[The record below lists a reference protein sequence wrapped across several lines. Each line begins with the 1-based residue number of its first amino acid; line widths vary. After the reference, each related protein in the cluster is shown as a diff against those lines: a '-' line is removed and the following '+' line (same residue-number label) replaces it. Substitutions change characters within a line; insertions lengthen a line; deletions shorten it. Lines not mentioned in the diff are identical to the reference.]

1 MIADAT
7 PIMNRDGFLTL
18 VDAAREPWDLLV
30 VGGGATGL
38 GAAVDAAARGYRTL
52 LAEAGDFAGGTS
64 SRSTKLVH
72 GGVRYLRQGD
82 VGLVLE
88 ALRERGRLL
97 ANAPHLVR
105 ELAFVIPTHTAWEG
119 PFYGLGLKLY
129 DLLAGR
135 LGLGPSHRLSR
146 QETLAHLPTVE
157 PEGLTG
163 GVLYHDAQFDDARLA
178 LTLARTLADL
188 GGVPLN
194 YLRAVS
200 LLKSDGLVAG
210 AVLRDEESGRERAVR
225 ARAVVNATGVWA
237 DEVRRLD
244 DPAAAPLLALSQG
257 IHLVL
262 ERRFLPGRSAVLVPH
277 TDDGRVL
284 FAVPWH
290 GRVVVG
296 TTDTPLEATGYRG
309 LTPPREPRALPE
321 EIDFLL
327 AHASRYLAPR
337 PRRGDVLAVF
347 AGLRP
352 LVREGDSGGR
362 GTADLSR
369 DHAVAVSPSGLVTV
383 TGGKWT
389 TYRKMG
395 EDAVDRAALVG
406 GLAERPSRTAD
417 LRLHGAPERG
427 GGAGGPASPEPA
439 VGDPAVGDPA
449 VGDPAIGDPA
459 AGEPWAV
466 YGSEAAAL
474 RAPRSAGPIARPAA
488 PPAPPLPRRPGDLGR
503 APRDGAHR
511 RGRARPP
518 HPRPP
523 PRRPRRRRSRAGGRR
538 ADGGRAGRG
547 PRLARAPGGGL
558 PRAGGGVPAAGG
570 VSRVLLPHRSPA
582 ARGGS
587 LPPRSLHIEAWRLQL
602 CLCG

>member
-1 MIADAT
+1 
-7 PIMNRDGFLTL
+7 MNRAGLLSL
-18 VDAAREPWDLLV
+18 VDAARGPWDLLV
-30 VGGGATGL
+30 LGGGATGL
-38 GAAVDAAARGYRTL
+38 GTAVEAAARGFRTL

-105 ELAFVIPTHTAWEG
+105 ELAFVVPTYAAWER
-119 PFYGLGLKLY
+119 PFYGIGLKLY

-135 LGLGPSHRLSR
+135 LGLGPSRRLSR
-146 QETLAHLPTVE
+146 DETLARLPTLD
-157 PEGLTG
+157 PEGLLG

-178 LTLARTLADL
+178 LALALTLADL

-194 YLRAVS
+194 HLRAVA
-200 LLKSDGLVAG
+200 LLKSEGLVSG
-210 AVLRDEESGRERAVR
+210 AVLRDEESGAERAVH

-244 DPAAAPLLALSQG
+244 DPGSAPLLAPSQG

-262 ERRFLPGRSAVLVPH
+262 ERRFLPGGSAVLVPH

-296 TTDTPLEATGYRG
+296 TTDTALDPQAP
-309 LTPPREPRALPE
+309 PPRDPRALPE

-327 AHASRYLAPR
+327 AHARRYLAPH
-337 PRRGDVLAVF
+337 PQRGDVLSVF

-352 LVREGDSGGR
+352 LVREQSGGK

-369 DHAVAVSPSGLVTV
+369 DHAVVVSPAGLVTV

-389 TYRKMG
+389 T
-395 EDAVDRAALVG
+395 
-406 GLAERPSRTAD
+406 
-417 LRLHGAPERG
+417 
-427 GGAGGPASPEPA
+427 
-439 VGDPAVGDPA
+439 
-449 VGDPAIGDPA
+449 
-459 AGEPWAV
+459 
-466 YGSEAAAL
+466 
-474 RAPRSAGPIARPAA
+474 
-488 PPAPPLPRRPGDLGR
+488 
-503 APRDGAHR
+503 
-511 RGRARPP
+511 
-518 HPRPP
+518 
-523 PRRPRRRRSRAGGRR
+523 
-538 ADGGRAGRG
+538 
-547 PRLARAPGGGL
+547 
-558 PRAGGGVPAAGG
+558 
-570 VSRVLLPHRSPA
+570 
-582 ARGGS
+582 
-587 LPPRSLHIEAWRLQL
+587 
-602 CLCG
+602 